1 MHFSK
6 QEMQRKLEPNVK
18 WISDMAIH
26 SSGDH
31 IIVGD
36 YSTRLAWIDTG
47 ESYYMTSFH
56 DMWRLR
62 AYFGRLMSSY
72 LRVKNSFLLQERYLL
87 PGGVGSDFQKK
98 RYFLKKKHHFPEQ
111 IFFRFVS
118 KTVQNASIS
127 QESNSICSISWKI
140 SVILF
145 WKWWWDNNCVSWES
159 L

>member
-1 MHFSK
+1 MHILDRKCQIRNSFRNGAFAEDPTLKNIFRK

-56 DMWRLR
+56 DM
-62 AYFGRLMSSY
+62 
-72 LRVKNSFLLQERYLL
+72 
-87 PGGVGSDFQKK
+87 
-98 RYFLKKKHHFPEQ
+98 
-111 IFFRFVS
+111 
-118 KTVQNASIS
+118 
-127 QESNSICSISWKI
+127 
-140 SVILF
+140 
-145 WKWWWDNNCVSWES
+145 
-159 L
+159 

>member
-1 MHFSK
+1 MLRSGFFPQNTLGDGPAFWIFFPGFKDNGFKGISRKIPPCENLKIFLSKNDIFVRLPVLIRVALYKKCIFSK

-56 DMWRLR
+56 DM
-62 AYFGRLMSSY
+62 
-72 LRVKNSFLLQERYLL
+72 
-87 PGGVGSDFQKK
+87 
-98 RYFLKKKHHFPEQ
+98 
-111 IFFRFVS
+111 
-118 KTVQNASIS
+118 
-127 QESNSICSISWKI
+127 
-140 SVILF
+140 
-145 WKWWWDNNCVSWES
+145 
-159 L
+159 

>member
-1 MHFSK
+1 MKIVKSKFCQKWPLAEGPTLKDTLKDNFRK

-56 DMWRLR
+56 DM
-62 AYFGRLMSSY
+62 
-72 LRVKNSFLLQERYLL
+72 
-87 PGGVGSDFQKK
+87 
-98 RYFLKKKHHFPEQ
+98 
-111 IFFRFVS
+111 
-118 KTVQNASIS
+118 
-127 QESNSICSISWKI
+127 
-140 SVILF
+140 
-145 WKWWWDNNCVSWES
+145 
-159 L
+159 

>member
-1 MHFSK
+1 MKIVLILRKMHILWKNRIELEFFSENGAFADDPTLKITFRK

-56 DMWRLR
+56 DM
-62 AYFGRLMSSY
+62 
-72 LRVKNSFLLQERYLL
+72 
-87 PGGVGSDFQKK
+87 
-98 RYFLKKKHHFPEQ
+98 
-111 IFFRFVS
+111 
-118 KTVQNASIS
+118 
-127 QESNSICSISWKI
+127 
-140 SVILF
+140 
-145 WKWWWDNNCVSWES
+145 
-159 L
+159 